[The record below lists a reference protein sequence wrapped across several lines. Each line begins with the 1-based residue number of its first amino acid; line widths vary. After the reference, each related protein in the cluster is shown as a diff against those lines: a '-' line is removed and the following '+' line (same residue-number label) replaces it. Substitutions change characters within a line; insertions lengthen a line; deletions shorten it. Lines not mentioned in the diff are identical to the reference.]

1 MEENSP
7 SEWLKT
13 AFAEAGYPL
22 TALQAQQF
30 CSYLME
36 LERWN
41 RKMNLTAFRSREAVL
56 HKLFLASLD
65 FVQGFQPVPGLQLL
79 DLGSGA
85 GIPGIPLKI
94 MFPYLVLTLL
104 ERSHKKG
111 IFLQHICRLLGLQ
124 DIQCVMRDAS
134 DLARESGYQERYDLV
149 VSRAVGSLQLLVHL
163 AFPLLRP
170 GGKLLTEKGA
180 GYRAEIQEVEH
191 TLAEQGGRVGEIL
204 SLPSSS
210 GLERWLVCLH
220 KEVVKGGK

>member
-1 MEENSP
+1 MGEKNNL
-7 SEWLKT
+7 SEWLKA

-22 TALQAQQF
+22 TALQTQQF

-56 HKLFLASLD
+56 HKLLLASLD
-65 FVQGFQPVPGLQLL
+65 FARGFQPLPGLQIL

-94 MFPYLVLTLL
+94 IFPYLVVTLL
-104 ERSHKKG
+104 ERSHKKS

-124 DIQCVMRDAS
+124 DLHHLRRDAS
-134 DLARESGYQERYDLV
+134 DLAREREYQERYDLV
-149 VSRAVGSLQLLVHL
+149 VSRAVGSLQLLVQL

-170 GGKLLTEKGA
+170 GGKLLTEKGT
-180 GYRAEIQEVEH
+180 GYRAEIEEVEQ
-191 TLAEQGGRVGEIL
+191 TLAKQGGRVGEIL
-204 SLPSSS
+204 PLPSSS
-210 GLERWLVCLH
+210 GMERWLVCLQ
-220 KEVVKGGK
+220 KEGMR